1 MLHFIAV
8 SITSKLSHDSQI
20 MYLVP
25 EASQRRK
32 VPATTYRPIR
42 EFGGLRRVKVAEH
55 DRESPAPFSE
65 CQHVLRTI
73 IHSSC
78 RVTVAQLCASR
89 FWNQERRLFRFPVHT
104 RIEHPS
110 VVVSWW
116 NSPDVLDQRVPG
128 PCSTLSAL
136 TVTKY

>member
-42 EFGGLRRVKVAEH
+42 EFGGLRWFKVAEH
-55 DRESPAPFSE
+55 DRGSPAPFSE
-65 CQHVLRTI
+65 CHHVLRTV
-73 IHSSC
+73 IHSPC
-78 RVTVAQLCASR
+78 RVTAVQLCTSR
-89 FWNQERRLFRFPVHT
+89 FWNPRNADYFAFQYTL
-104 RIEHPS
+104 
-110 VVVSWW
+110 VSSILRSWFSGEMARTSW
-116 NSPDVLDQRVPG
+116 ISESQDRVL
-128 PCSTLSAL
+128 PCQHLR
-136 TVTKY
+136 